1 MSKDRLKLMSIFAI
15 NDYMWLAICQS
26 KNGMVLEVYY
36 CRLSRASRSVYCTYS
51 KMGVDACVPDSSCE
65 TLVLPV
71 RNVLM
76 SARISK
82 LFGQTK
88 VYHITQV
95 ALVSINI

>member
-1 MSKDRLKLMSIFAI
+1 MNSTLSQTDTRTDRHTE
-15 NDYMWLAICQS
+15 WLLELLVGA
-26 KNGMVLEVYY
+26 KNGMVLRVYY
-36 CRLSRASRSVYCTYS
+36 CRLSRASGSVYCTYS

-95 ALVSINI
+95 ALV